1 MPGKEMNMKT
11 KLKMIGSYL
20 LEAGIFLLWIILLP
34 LTAFTSFICKK
45 LEEGAHGIQDWRTAQ
60 EEGK

>member
-1 MPGKEMNMKT
+1 MKT